1 MRAVD
6 TMDTIDYMGDW
17 MDKVFEAELCDEM
30 FLTEEEAKQAE
41 PFDLLA
47 LE

>member
-1 MRAVD
+1 MNANTID
-6 TMDTIDYMGDW
+6 TMDYMGDW
-17 MDKVFEAELCDEM
+17 MDKAFEDELCDEM
-30 FLTEEEAKQAE
+30 FMTKEEAEQTE